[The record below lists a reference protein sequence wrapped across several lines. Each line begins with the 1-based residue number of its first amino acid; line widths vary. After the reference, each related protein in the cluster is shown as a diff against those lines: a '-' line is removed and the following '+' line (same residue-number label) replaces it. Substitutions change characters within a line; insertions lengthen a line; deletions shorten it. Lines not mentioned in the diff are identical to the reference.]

1 LRLDGEEFP
10 WSLKFRE
17 AERSSRLIHVLM
29 LWQQLA
35 NGIAIGSV
43 YALISLGLTMVYGIL
58 RILHV
63 AHAGIYALGAYIGL
77 LSFRLFGGFWL
88 SLLVG
93 MAGAA
98 VAGYIIE
105 RFLYTP
111 LLHLPRIA
119 PLIVSIGLF
128 TAMEEAFRI
137 VAGPHTLAYNAHVGL
152 GDLSI
157 GSFRLTETQIL
168 ILAVSLVILVFLW
181 AFLTRTR
188 TGLAMRACAQDP
200 ETTSS
205 LGVNV
210 NGIIAVNFLLGS
222 AMAGAAGVLVG
233 VYDNQV
239 WPTMGSIPAY
249 KALAIVVLGGLGN
262 IPGTVLASIVIGLAE
277 TFFIGILAIPFPRD
291 AVAFI
296 AMILVLMFRP
306 YGLLGK
312 G

>member
-1 LRLDGEEFP
+1 
-10 WSLKFRE
+10 
-17 AERSSRLIHVLM
+17 M

-63 AHAGIYALGAYIGL
+63 AHAGIYALGAYIGWF
-77 LSFRLFGGFWL
+77 SFRLIGDFWV

-93 MAGAA
+93 MAGSAI
-98 VAGYIIE
+98 AGYLVE
-105 RFLYTP
+105 RFLYSP

-128 TAMEEAFRI
+128 IAMEEAFRI
-137 VAGPHTLAYNAHVGL
+137 VAGPHTLTYNARIGL
-152 GDLSI
+152 GNLSI
-157 GSFRLTETQIL
+157 GNFHLTETQIL
-168 ILAVSLVILVFLW
+168 ILLVTFLILIVLW
-181 AFLTRTR
+181 TILTRTR
-188 TGLAMRACAQDP
+188 IGLAMRACAMDA

-205 LGVNV
+205 FGVNV
-210 NGIIAVNFLLGS
+210 GAIIAVNFILGS
-222 AMAGAAGVLVG
+222 AMAGAAGVLIG

-239 WPTMGSIPAY
+239 WPTMGSLPAY

-262 IPGTVLASIVIGLAE
+262 IPGTVLASIVVGLAE
-277 TFFIGILAIPFPRD
+277 TFFIGVLAIPFPRD

>member
-1 LRLDGEEFP
+1 
-10 WSLKFRE
+10 
-17 AERSSRLIHVLM
+17 M

-35 NGIAIGSV
+35 NGIAVGSV

-63 AHAGIYALGAYIGL
+63 AHAGIYTLGAYVGL
-77 LSFRLFGGFWL
+77 LAFRSIGDFWL

-93 MAGAA
+93 MAGSA
-98 VAGYIIE
+98 VAGYLVE
-105 RFLYTP
+105 RLLYMP

-128 TAMEEAFRI
+128 TAMEEGFRI
-137 VAGPHTLAYNAHVGL
+137 VAGPHTLTYNASIGL
-152 GDLSI
+152 GTISW
-157 GSFRLTETQIL
+157 GAFRLTETQVLILLVTFGIL
-168 ILAVSLVILVFLW
+168 IFLW

-188 TGLAMRACAQDP
+188 MGLAMRACAMDA

-205 LGVNV
+205 FGANV
-210 NGIIAVNFLLGS
+210 SAIIALNFLLGS
-222 AMAGAAGVLVG
+222 AMAGAAGVLIG

-262 IPGTVLASIVIGLAE
+262 IPGTVLASFMVGLAE
-277 TFFIGILAIPFPRD
+277 TFFIGILDIPFPRD

-296 AMILVLMFRP
+296 AMILVLMFKP

-312 G
+312 A

>member
-1 LRLDGEEFP
+1 
-10 WSLKFRE
+10 
-17 AERSSRLIHVLM
+17 M

-35 NGIAIGSV
+35 NGIAVGSV

-63 AHAGIYALGAYIGL
+63 AHAGIYALGAYVGL
-77 LSFRLFGGFWL
+77 LAFHFIGNFWL
-88 SLLVG
+88 SLIVG

-98 VAGYIIE
+98 LAGYVVE

-111 LLHLPRIA
+111 ILHLPRIA

-128 TAMEEAFRI
+128 TAMEESFRI
-137 VAGPHTLAYNAHVGL
+137 VAGPHTLTYNARIGL
-152 GDLSI
+152 GSITI
-157 GSFRLTETQIL
+157 GSFHLTETQVLILLVTFGIL
-168 ILAVSLVILVFLW
+168 IFLW
-181 AFLTRTR
+181 AFLTKTR
-188 TGLAMRACAQDP
+188 VGLAMRACSMDA

-205 LGVNV
+205 FGANV
-210 NGIIAVNFLLGS
+210 SAIIALNFLIGS
-222 AMAGAAGVLVG
+222 AMAGAAGVMIG

-262 IPGTVLASIVIGLAE
+262 IPGTVLASIVVGLAE
-277 TFFIGILAIPFPRD
+277 TFFIGVLAIPFPRD
-291 AVAFI
+291 AVAFL
-296 AMILVLMFRP
+296 AMILVLMFKP

-312 G
+312 A

>member
-1 LRLDGEEFP
+1 
-10 WSLKFRE
+10 
-17 AERSSRLIHVLM
+17 M

-58 RILHV
+58 RILHI
-63 AHAGIYALGAYIGL
+63 AHAGIYALGAYIGWF
-77 LSFRLFGGFWL
+77 SFRLIGDFWL
-88 SLLVG
+88 SLLIG

-98 VAGYIIE
+98 VAGYLIE
-105 RFLYTP
+105 RFLYAP

-128 TAMEEAFRI
+128 IAMEEAFRI
-137 VAGPHTLAYNAHVGL
+137 VAGPHTLTYNARIGW
-152 GDLSI
+152 GDFSM

-168 ILAVSLVILVFLW
+168 ILAVTLIILLFLW
-181 AFLTRTR
+181 AFLTKTR
-188 TGLAMRACAQDP
+188 TGLAMRACAQDA

-205 LGVNV
+205 FGVNV
-210 NGIIAVNFLLGS
+210 GAIIAVNFLIGS
-222 AMAGAAGVLVG
+222 AMAGAAGVLIG

-262 IPGTVLASIVIGLAE
+262 IPGTVLASIIVGLAE
-277 TFFIGILAIPFPRD
+277 TFVIGVLAIPFPRD

-306 YGLLGK
+306 HGLLGK
-312 G
+312 A

>member
-1 LRLDGEEFP
+1 
-10 WSLKFRE
+10 
-17 AERSSRLIHVLM
+17 M

-63 AHAGIYALGAYIGL
+63 AHAGIYALGAYVGL
-77 LSFRLFGGFWL
+77 LSFRLVGNFWL
-88 SLLVG
+88 ALLGG
-93 MAGAA
+93 MAGSA
-98 VAGYIIE
+98 VAGYLVQ
-105 RFLYTP
+105 RFLYVP

-128 TAMEEAFRI
+128 TAMEEGFRI
-137 VAGPHTLAYNAHVGL
+137 VAGPHTLTYNARIGL
-152 GDLSI
+152 GDLRM

-168 ILAVSLVILVFLW
+168 ILLVTLAVLIILW
-181 AFLTRTR
+181 AFLAKTR
-188 TGLAMRACAQDP
+188 TGLAMRACAQDA

-205 LGVNV
+205 FGVNV
-210 NGIIAVNFLLGS
+210 RGIIAVNFLLGS
-222 AMAGAAGVLVG
+222 AMAGAAGVLIG

-239 WPTMGSIPAY
+239 WPTMGTLPAY

-262 IPGTVLASIVIGLAE
+262 IPGTVLASIVVGLAE
-277 TFFIGILAIPFPRD
+277 TFFIGVLAIPFPRD

>member
-1 LRLDGEEFP
+1 
-10 WSLKFRE
+10 
-17 AERSSRLIHVLM
+17 M

-35 NGIAIGSV
+35 NGIAVGSV

-63 AHAGIYALGAYIGL
+63 AHAGIYTLGAYVGL
-77 LSFRLFGGFWL
+77 LAFRFIGDFWL

-93 MAGAA
+93 MAGSA
-98 VAGYIIE
+98 VAGYLVE
-105 RFLYTP
+105 RLLYMP

-128 TAMEEAFRI
+128 TAMEEGFRI
-137 VAGPHTLAYNAHVGL
+137 VAGPHTLTYNADIGL
-152 GDLSI
+152 GSI
-157 GSFRLTETQIL
+157 SLGSFQLTETQVL
-168 ILAVSLVILVFLW
+168 ILLVTFGILVFLW
-181 AFLTRTR
+181 AFLTKTR
-188 TGLAMRACAQDP
+188 MGLAMRACAMDA

-205 LGVNV
+205 FGANV
-210 NGIIAVNFLLGS
+210 TAIIAMNFLLGS
-222 AMAGAAGVLVG
+222 AMAGAAGVLIG

-262 IPGTVLASIVIGLAE
+262 IPGTVLASLIVGLAE
-277 TFFIGILAIPFPRD
+277 TFFIGILAFPFPRD

-296 AMILVLMFRP
+296 AMILVLMFKP

-312 G
+312 A

>member
-1 LRLDGEEFP
+1 
-10 WSLKFRE
+10 
-17 AERSSRLIHVLM
+17 M

-35 NGIAIGSV
+35 NGIAVGSV

-63 AHAGIYALGAYIGL
+63 AHAGIYTLGAYVGL
-77 LSFRLFGGFWL
+77 LAFRFVGDFWL

-98 VAGYIIE
+98 AAGYLVE
-105 RFLYTP
+105 RLLYTP

-119 PLIVSIGLF
+119 PLIASIGLF
-128 TAMEEAFRI
+128 TAMEEGFRI
-137 VAGPHTLAYNAHVGL
+137 VAGPHTLTYNAPIGL
-152 GDLSI
+152 GSI
-157 GSFRLTETQIL
+157 SFGSFRLTETQVLILLVTFGIL
-168 ILAVSLVILVFLW
+168 IFLW
-181 AFLTRTR
+181 AFLTKTR
-188 TGLAMRACAQDP
+188 MGLAMRACAMDA

-205 LGVNV
+205 FGANV
-210 NGIIAVNFLLGS
+210 SAIIALNFLIGS
-222 AMAGAAGVLVG
+222 AMAGAAGVLIG

-262 IPGTVLASIVIGLAE
+262 IPGTVLASFIVGLAE

-291 AVAFI
+291 AVAFL
-296 AMILVLMFRP
+296 AMILVLMFKP

-312 G
+312 A

>member
-1 LRLDGEEFP
+1 
-10 WSLKFRE
+10 
-17 AERSSRLIHVLM
+17 M

-35 NGIAIGSV
+35 NGIAIGAV

-63 AHAGIYALGAYIGL
+63 AHAGIYTLGAYVGL
-77 LSFRLFGGFWL
+77 LAFRVIDNFWL
-88 SLLVG
+88 SLIVG

-98 VAGYIIE
+98 IAGYLVQ
-105 RFLYTP
+105 RFLYMP

-137 VAGPHTLAYNAHVGL
+137 VAGPHTLVYNAQVGL
-152 GDLSI
+152 GRVSI
-157 GSFRLTETQIL
+157 GSFHLTETQVL
-168 ILAVSLVILVFLW
+168 ILLVSFAILVFLW
-181 AFLTRTR
+181 LFLTRTR
-188 TGLAMRACAQDP
+188 MGLAMRACAMDA
-200 ETTSS
+200 EITSTF
-205 LGVNV
+205 GVNV
-210 NGIIAVNFLLGS
+210 KAVIAMNFLIGS
-222 AMAGAAGVLVG
+222 AMAGAAGVLIG

-249 KALAIVVLGGLGN
+249 KALAIVVLGGLGS
-262 IPGTVLASIVIGLAE
+262 IPGTVLASLIVGLAE
-277 TFFIGILAIPFPRD
+277 TFFIGVLAVPFPRD

-296 AMILVLMFRP
+296 AMIAVLMFRP

-312 G
+312 A

>member
-1 LRLDGEEFP
+1 
-10 WSLKFRE
+10 
-17 AERSSRLIHVLM
+17 M

-77 LSFRLFGGFWL
+77 FAFRLVGSFWL
-88 SLLVG
+88 SLFVG

-98 VAGYIIE
+98 IAGYIVE

-137 VAGPHTLAYNAHVGL
+137 VAGPHTLVYNARIGL

-157 GSFRLTETQIL
+157 GSFKLTETQIL
-168 ILAVSLVILVFLW
+168 ILLVTLGVLIFLW
-181 AFLTRTR
+181 TFLTKTR
-188 TGLAMRACAQDP
+188 TGLAMRACAQDA

-205 LGVNV
+205 FGVNV
-210 NGIIAVNFLLGS
+210 GAIIAVNFLVGS
-222 AMAGAAGVLVG
+222 AMAGAAGVLIG
-233 VYDNQV
+233 VYNNQV

-262 IPGTVLASIVIGLAE
+262 IPGTVLASLVVGLAE
-277 TFFIGILAIPFPRD
+277 TFFIGVLAIPFPRD

-296 AMILVLMFRP
+296 AMILVLMFKP

-312 G
+312 A

>member
-1 LRLDGEEFP
+1 
-10 WSLKFRE
+10 
-17 AERSSRLIHVLM
+17 M

-35 NGIAIGSV
+35 NGIAVGSV

-63 AHAGIYALGAYIGL
+63 AHAGIYTLGAYVGL
-77 LSFRLFGGFWL
+77 LAFRFIGDFWL

-98 VAGYIIE
+98 AAGYLVE
-105 RFLYTP
+105 RLLYTP

-119 PLIVSIGLF
+119 PLIASIGLF
-128 TAMEEAFRI
+128 TAMEEGFRI
-137 VAGPHTLAYNAHVGL
+137 VAGPHTLTYNASIGL
-152 GDLSI
+152 GSI
-157 GSFRLTETQIL
+157 SFGSFQLTETQIL
-168 ILAVSLVILVFLW
+168 ILLVTFGILIFLW
-181 AFLTRTR
+181 AFLTKTR
-188 TGLAMRACAQDP
+188 MGLAMRACAMDA
-200 ETTSS
+200 ETASS
-205 LGVNV
+205 FGANV
-210 NGIIAVNFLLGS
+210 SAIIAVNFLLGS
-222 AMAGAAGVLVG
+222 AMAGAAGVLIG

-262 IPGTVLASIVIGLAE
+262 IPGTVLASFIVGLAE

-296 AMILVLMFRP
+296 AMILVLMFKP

-312 G
+312 A

>member
-1 LRLDGEEFP
+1 MSYELF
-10 WSLKFRE
+10 
-17 AERSSRLIHVLM
+17 M

-35 NGIAIGSV
+35 NGIAVGSV

-63 AHAGIYALGAYIGL
+63 AHAGIYTLGAYVGL
-77 LSFRLFGGFWL
+77 LAFRFIGDFWL

-93 MAGAA
+93 MGGAA
-98 VAGYIIE
+98 AAGYLVE

-128 TAMEEAFRI
+128 TAMEEGFRI
-137 VAGPHTLAYNAHVGL
+137 VAGPHTLTYNANIGL
-152 GDLSI
+152 GGISF
-157 GSFRLTETQIL
+157 GSFQLTETQIL
-168 ILAVSLVILVFLW
+168 ILLVTFGILIFLW
-181 AFLTRTR
+181 GFLTKTR
-188 TGLAMRACAQDP
+188 MGLAMRACAMDA

-205 LGVNV
+205 FGANV
-210 NGIIAVNFLLGS
+210 SAIIAINFLIGS
-222 AMAGAAGVLVG
+222 AMAGAAGVLIG

-262 IPGTVLASIVIGLAE
+262 IPGTVLASFIVGLAE

-296 AMILVLMFRP
+296 AMILVLMFKP

-312 G
+312 A